1 MKKIILMISIF
12 FIGLNIV
19 NANEIVKF
27 AACSDGDTFNAYID
41 GEKERVR
48 LLAVDAPETEKQNK
62 EAEYYANEA
71 SEYTCKKIKKAKK
84 IVLEYDPNSD
94 KLDKYNRVLAWVFLD
109 GELLQS
115 ALVEN
120 GYAKVAYLY
129 DDYKYA
135 DILIQEQELASAK
148 GIGIWDNQAKEA
160 YEANHDEVNN
170 NDEKYEN
177 YEVLIITIGLLIMT
191 FLASRIRK

>member
-1 MKKIILMISIF
+1 MISIF
-12 FIGLNIV
+12 FIGLNVI
-19 NANEIVKF
+19 NANETVKF
-27 AACSDGDTFNAYID
+27 AACSDGDTFNAYLD
-41 GEKERVR
+41 GEKVRVR
-48 LLAVDAPETEKQNK
+48 LLAVDAPETAKQDK

-71 SEYTCKKIKKAKK
+71 SEYTCKKIKNAKK

-94 KLDKYNRVLAWVFLD
+94 KRDKYDRVLAWVFLD

-115 ALVEN
+115 DLVEN

-135 DILIQEQELASAK
+135 DTLIKKQELASAK
-148 GIGIWDNQAKEA
+148 GIGVWNSQAKSS
-160 YEANHDEVNN
+160 YEANPEEAS

-191 FLASRIRK
+191 FLASRIKK